1 MSNIFLNLKRKT
13 ELLGHLNLRWLCA
26 TYWCFLP
33 PPLVPLPRKQPLC
46 LLPIQLEQK
55 SHTGGI
61 VEEGC
66 FTIELIHSGIKGG
79 VRFGE
84 YRKSAE

>member
-1 MSNIFLNLKRKT
+1 MDLFHPYPLP
-13 ELLGHLNLRWLCA
+13 
-26 TYWCFLP
+26 CFLAREVK
-33 PPLVPLPRKQPLC
+33 LFR

-55 SHTGGI
+55 SRTGGI
-61 VEEGC
+61 VGEGC

-84 YRKSAE
+84 YRKYAE

>member
-1 MSNIFLNLKRKT
+1 MGFFHPYPLP
-13 ELLGHLNLRWLCA
+13 
-26 TYWCFLP
+26 CFLAREVKP
-33 PPLVPLPRKQPLC
+33 FH